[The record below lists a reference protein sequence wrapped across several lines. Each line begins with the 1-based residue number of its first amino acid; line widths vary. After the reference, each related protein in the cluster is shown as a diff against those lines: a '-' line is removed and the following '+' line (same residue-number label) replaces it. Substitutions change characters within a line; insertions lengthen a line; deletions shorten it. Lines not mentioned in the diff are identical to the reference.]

1 MSYLNKLKLI
11 SEAQPAMQPNK
22 KKVPGATKPSS
33 KKGKDPE
40 KAALL
45 KYLKDKED
53 RESKPDL
60 GSTFSSS
67 AKTAFTS
74 PEEIGS
80 KLGGGALGHTL
91 GTARTLAGAAAG
103 VAKPLVSA
111 GLKTAGKYIK
121 KGFTSLFS
129 KAKGKPVTTPT
140 KNPATAPTKKPSTT
154 PNVTP
159 QQAYDYMKDVGR
171 SMKRTARAEAF
182 RSLGNLDPEARRKAA
197 AELKSQRQ
205 NNPNASSADV
215 RRAAYSRTG
224 EVLGDKKMRDNMK
237 KNLRGAALTSSNKKF
252 DKKVGIPLRKAMEYA
267 HRINSYQGTLIQE
280 MSLSYINLFKNVN

>member
-33 KKGKDPE
+33 KKGKDPK
-40 KAALL
+40 KASLL

-53 RESKPDL
+53 RENKPDL

-111 GLKTAGKYIK
+111 GLKTAGKYIT
-121 KGFTSLFS
+121 KGYKSLFS
-129 KAKGKPVTTPT
+129 KAKGKPSPTPT
-140 KNPATAPTKKPSTT
+140 EKPKKLSPEEINKLKNTQQAQEKRNLRTQRDLSLGSDLSTIGKQAGGIKAIRQTQSDDEAQNRMRKNKEILAKRRYATAYANKVPGLDNFSEGSEINKAKL
-154 PNVTP
+154 
-159 QQAYDYMKDVGR
+159 AYL
-171 SMKRTARAEAF
+171 
-182 RSLGNLDPEARRKAA
+182 SL
-197 AELKSQRQ
+197 LK
-205 NNPNASSADV
+205 
-215 RRAAYSRTG
+215 
-224 EVLGDKKMRDNMK
+224 
-237 KNLRGAALTSSNKKF
+237 
-252 DKKVGIPLRKAMEYA
+252 
-267 HRINSYQGTLIQE
+267 
-280 MSLSYINLFKNVN
+280 YIN